1 MPQKKF
7 AITTK
12 QHNLPIQFIPA
23 MLTEKQ
29 IKQLKGENELLLL
42 QLEDVNEVIKQRE
55 KELEELR
62 RIATKARQMQS
73 QLDMNL
79 LEFEQMQNNIGEK
92 QQQAKGASVRMEE
105 LEKELYNSIK
115 IENRYNNMLD
125 EHISLQANLLDTS
138 NELEEAAGLYKKV
151 QQLKASLTQTKS
163 SLEMGQIEIQNLK
176 DELAETKKLNILLR
190 EKKKQ

>member
-1 MPQKKF
+1 
-7 AITTK
+7 
-12 QHNLPIQFIPA
+12 

-105 LEKELYNSIK
+105 LEKELHNSIK

-176 DELAETKKLNILLR
+176 DELAETKELNILLR

>member
-12 QHNLPIQFIPA
+12 QHNLPIQFILV

-92 QQQAKGASVRMEE
+92 QEQAKGASVRMEE

-176 DELAETKKLNILLR
+176 DELAEAKELNILLR

>member
-12 QHNLPIQFIPA
+12 QHNLPIQFILV

-115 IENRYNNMLD
+115 IEHRYNNMLD

-176 DELAETKKLNILLR
+176 DELAEAKELNILLR

>member
-12 QHNLPIQFIPA
+12 QHNLPIQFIPV

-176 DELAETKKLNILLR
+176 DELAEAKELNILLR

>member
-55 KELEELR
+55 IELEELR

-92 QQQAKGASVRMEE
+92 QEQAKGASVRMEE

-176 DELAETKKLNILLR
+176 DELAEAKELNILLR
-190 EKKKQ
+190 EKKKK

>member
-12 QHNLPIQFIPA
+12 QHNLPIQFILV

-176 DELAETKKLNILLR
+176 DELAETKELNILLR

>member
-12 QHNLPIQFIPA
+12 QHNLPIQFIPV

-92 QQQAKGASVRMEE
+92 QEQAKGASVRMEE

-176 DELAETKKLNILLR
+176 DELAETKELNILLR

>member
-176 DELAETKKLNILLR
+176 DELAETKELNILLR

>member
-12 QHNLPIQFIPA
+12 QHNLPIQFIPV

-176 DELAETKKLNILLR
+176 DELAETKELNILLR